1 MLCLVFSCLHFAHC
15 LPPQVKCDSAMMVH
29 VPALKRSLEAIVLA
43 FKAVMAQN
51 NLAGFSIGALKHRAL
66 DGTVVCESRSGPWL
80 SFLLLLL
87 LPLLSLS
94 LLSLSLLL

>member
-1 MLCLVFSCLHFAHC
+1 
-15 LPPQVKCDSAMMVH
+15 
-29 VPALKRSLEAIVLA
+29 
-43 FKAVMAQN
+43 MAQN

-80 SFLLLLL
+80 SLLLLLL